1 VAIAL
6 NLRQTQVTEFYTEHW
21 KLKGLYMLN
30 QIYEEI
36 QGDIDSFVNLCGLA
50 KTAGMNVQH
59 VKRLLTIANNDLP
72 AVELRYERLKKEAAT
87 LEYEKENSAREFQQ
101 VNDQIIMMRKTRDS
115 TRLECEKEMERL
127 RHLQQE
133 RVKQEALVKH
143 FENSNEVCIKIRN
156 TVEEK
161 VHSVLSDRRMLLK
174 LTLLSL
180 TESMRKD
187 PDTFN
192 AFIFCDN
199 KSSSSTTQT
208 RGYSQYYDTVPY
220 GRQQRQQY
228 PSQDCIDV
236 LLEEAE
242 KLYNKLVKELV
253 DESIS
258 DYAFSTSSSLPVLS
272 QSDEKNESH
281 PRQTTAA
288 NQSYMHTEEHRF
300 VRSEIDNE
308 DQGS

>member
-1 VAIAL
+1 M
-6 NLRQTQVTEFYTEHW
+6 
-21 KLKGLYMLN
+21 LKPLVNPLY
-30 QIYEEI
+30 
-36 QGDIDSFVNLCGLA
+36 
-50 KTAGMNVQH
+50 
-59 VKRLLTIANNDLP
+59 VKPCINSVLVLLKVANNDLP

-87 LEYEKENSAREFQQ
+87 LEFQKASSARDSELL
-101 VNDQIIMMRKTRDS
+101 NNQIIMMRKTRDS
-115 TRLECEKEMERL
+115 TRLDYEKEMERL
-127 RHLQQE
+127 RHLQQQ
-133 RVKQEALVKH
+133 RMKQEALVKH

-288 NQSYMHTEEHRF
+288 IQSHVHAAEHGF
-300 VRSEIDNE
+300 VQAEIDNE
-308 DQGS
+308 NQDN